1 MDNSIKGSFLSY
13 LKQLSHIVEK
23 IPESLFDTSLAPDMF
38 SLAMNGKIAANF
50 LVRGYAPL
58 SKDMNADIRMTDS
71 DEKSEVIKF
80 INDVSHW
87 LNEQTNIKALDDSK
101 LISEQAGHECVDLT
115 QSQFIYQYIIPN
127 FMFHMSMV
135 YAIARSADVA
145 LSKGDFDGIHSY
157 PQGFSFVDHDSESTK
172 NSG

>member
-1 MDNSIKGSFLSY
+1 
-13 LKQLSHIVEK
+13 
-23 IPESLFDTSLAPDMF
+23 MF

-58 SKDMNADIRMTDS
+58 SKDMNADIRVTDS

-80 INDVSHW
+80 INEVETWLTSQTKVS
-87 LNEQTNIKALDDSK
+87 LLDDNK
-101 LISEQAGHECVDLT
+101 LISERAGHECIELT

-135 YAIARSADVA
+135 YAIARSAGVA

-157 PQGFSFVDHDSESTK
+157 PKGFSFVSNDDD
-172 NSG
+172 